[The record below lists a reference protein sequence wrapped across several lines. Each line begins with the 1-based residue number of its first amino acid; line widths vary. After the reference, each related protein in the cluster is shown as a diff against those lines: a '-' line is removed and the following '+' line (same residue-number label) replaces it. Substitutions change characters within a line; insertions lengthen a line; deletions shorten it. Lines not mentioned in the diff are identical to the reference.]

1 MLMDNNEKLL
11 QHKLKCK
18 LCQNKI
24 QNYDVQLYT
33 GQSEFII
40 YAQIKS
46 KYDITFEILKEHK
59 LFIPQ
64 LYKQK
69 ELLDKIG
76 DYDFSINS
84 QNDINESKLSK
95 DTSYMQKIFNNILWE
110 EIPVLVDRIISKS
123 KGDNISL
130 TKLITIL
137 DKLIACSKKIEV
149 EDNIVVGEIEQRN
162 EESGKQNQGNGLT
175 EKSILK
181 TINVLEQA
189 NELLKDYDN
198 D

>member
-1 MLMDNNEKLL
+1 MDNNEKLL

-18 LCQNKI
+18 LCQNLI
-24 QNYDVQLYT
+24 QDYDVQLYT

-69 ELLDKIG
+69 ELLDKIR

-123 KGDNISL
+123 KGDNMSL

-137 DKLIACSKKIEV
+137 DKLIACSKKIEA

>member
-1 MLMDNNEKLL
+1 MDNNEKLL

-46 KYDITFEILKEHK
+46 KHDITFEILKEHK

-69 ELLDKIG
+69 ELLDKIR

-84 QNDINESKLSK
+84 QNNINESKLSK
-95 DTSYMQKIFNNILWE
+95 DTSYMQKIFENILWE

-137 DKLIACSKKIEV
+137 DKLIACSKKIDS
-149 EDNIVVGEIEQRN
+149 EDNIVVGGIEQRN
-162 EESGKQNQGNGLT
+162 EESGKQDQGNGLT

-181 TINVLEQA
+181 TINALEQA

>member
-1 MLMDNNEKLL
+1 MDNNEKLL

-24 QNYDVQLYT
+24 KNYDVQLYT

-69 ELLDKIG
+69 ELLDKIR

-123 KGDNISL
+123 KGDNMSL

-137 DKLIACSKKIEV
+137 DKLIACSKKIEA

>member
-1 MLMDNNEKLL
+1 MDNNENLL

-69 ELLDKIG
+69 ELLDKIR

-137 DKLIACSKKIEV
+137 DKLIACSKKLEA

>member
-1 MLMDNNEKLL
+1 MDNNENLL

-24 QNYDVQLYT
+24 KNYDVQLYT

-69 ELLDKIG
+69 ELLDKIR

-137 DKLIACSKKIEV
+137 DKLIACSKKIEA